1 MGSVLLLFKSGLLTP
16 FLRRGGGLVD
26 AHVPLAMTEPQGLP
40 AGAPQQMCNF
50 TAVKGAQESLE
61 DEEEEEEEDP

>member
-1 MGSVLLLFKSGLLTP
+1 M
-16 FLRRGGGLVD
+16 
-26 AHVPLAMTEPQGLP
+26 PLAMTEPQGLP